1 MSKLGLIAG
10 NGRFPFHVAKCA
22 REKGYEIVVVGLKDE
37 ADPGLEKLADK
48 FYWSSIGDLSKTISI
63 LKSENVKQAVM
74 AGQVKHKKLYYK
86 LFLDKRALKILGR
99 IKDKRTDSI
108 LNAVAEEFKS
118 EGIEFLSSTGFL
130 TDFFP
135 GKGKL
140 TKSKPAKNENSDIA
154 FGFKIA
160 KELAGMDIG
169 QTVVV
174 RDMAVL
180 ALEALEG
187 TDECIMRAGNL
198 ASKKGEPSEIIIVK
212 VAKPRQDQRF
222 DVPVLGTRTIDSM
235 IKIGA
240 RVLAFEAG
248 KTLLL
253 DRQDMISKADKN
265 NICIIG
271 ISDDKP
277 EKI

>member
-22 REKGYEIVVVGLKDE
+22 REKGHEIIVVGLKDE

-108 LNAVAEEFKS
+108 LNAVADEFKS
-118 EGIEFLSSTGFL
+118 EGIEFLSSTAFL

-169 QTVVV
+169 QTAIV